1 MYIAEFAA
9 TAWSGGNG
17 GSGNPDGEWDQEQPA
32 PVCWCNQTL
41 RELGPDGEPAEL
53 ASCSNTVRECY
64 RRPVGLL

>member
-9 TAWSGGNG
+9 TAWTGGDG
-17 GSGNPDGEWDQEQPA
+17 GSGSPDGEWDQEPPA

-53 ASCSNTVRECY
+53 GPCSETLRVCY
-64 RRPVGLL
+64 KRPAGL